1 MTLLAALGLIGLI
14 VVGFPIAIAVF
25 MALVGV
31 FVALAGVVGS
41 IVLAVATLIAAGL
54 RKVFGWPVNVEWHWR
69 IEKTKEENKNA

>member
-25 MALVGV
+25 MAGIGI

-41 IVLAVATLIAAGL
+41 VVLAVATLIAAGL
-54 RKVFGWPVNVEWHWR
+54 RKVLGWPANAEWHWTV
-69 IEKTKEENKNA
+69 ETTKEENENA

>member
-25 MALVGV
+25 MAGIGI

-41 IVLAVATLIAAGL
+41 VILAGATLIAAGL
-54 RKVFGWPVNVEWHWR
+54 RKLLGWPVNVEWHWTTGKDR
-69 IEKTKEENKNA
+69 EER